1 MIYSV
6 VLPGRIPG
14 FRDGGAPPFQRTSRT
29 RPTAPLHPAPCERE
43 GGVTH
48 VGLLRWKEGLS
59 SAVCRQI
66 NV

>member
-14 FRDGGAPPFQRTSRT
+14 FGDGGTPPFQRASRT
-29 RPTAPLHPAPCERE
+29 GPTASAPCERE

-48 VGLLRWKEGLS
+48 VGLLRWKGGLN